1 MAVRSGAFAR
11 KQAGIQLSVFGG
23 GQDFSQRTCNQVMRI
38 CEALLDW
45 DKFFDQVRIVNGKSQ

>member
-1 MAVRSGAFAR
+1 MAVRSVAVAR
-11 KQAGIQLSVFGG
+11 KQDGIQLAVFGG

-45 DKFFDQVRIVNGKSQ
+45 DKFF

>member
-1 MAVRSGAFAR
+1 MAVRSVAFAR
-11 KQAGIQLSVFGG
+11 KQDGIQLAVFGG

-45 DKFFDQVRIVNGKSQ
+45 DKFFDRVRIVNGKNH